1 MATPGIN
8 TKIKLD
14 GEAEYR
20 AALSSI
26 DKSFRELGSEMNL
39 LSAKFSENGDS
50 MEALSAKSEVLSK
63 KVDTQQ
69 KRVDTLKK
77 AVAEAQSI
85 QEKAQK
91 TFDETASTLDA
102 GSKEYKDMSE
112 QVQKAADQTAVW
124 QTKLNNAEAELYK
137 MKDALE
143 ENNAEL
149 DKAGASGSKFQQAM
163 DKVKDSVAKAKEE
176 GTGAKGVF
184 SNLKEAFG
192 ESKGEAVGLGDAIGG
207 AADKLGI
214 QLPEGASKA
223 LNSLNGISAGT
234 AAAVGGFAAVA
245 AAIVKCEKKLMS
257 ITKEA
262 GAYSK
267 EVRRLASITGQ
278 SREDVIAF
286 TYAAEKMDVS
296 YDRIS
301 DSLKEVTNKMQEAQN
316 GSEDTTAAFNRLGVS
331 IEDSEGNLRSS
342 MDVFL
347 DTIDALGNIKNQADR
362 DARAMDLMSE
372 EARELNP
379 IIEKGSQEL
388 EGYAR
393 AAKNTGKVLT
403 EDALIALE
411 AVDDQVQRLQ
421 TSQESLKNQM
431 ASEFAPYLEEFYG
444 RATNLTDGLGSAIKS
459 SGIVDAFG
467 MMLDTFTN
475 LLPTT
480 NELADDAVP
489 KLTQTLRPVARLL
502 AAIADSASA
511 AVGFAQVLFS
521 WGFSGKREGYT
532 RMANALGWNYN
543 SGVKNNVQ
551 SLTEMWEQEDTNAMT
566 RANGYGQYYGNGKW
580 YGNYDSYLYDEWKKQ
595 EGAGSSFEAWKNAKG
610 YNAAG
615 NDNFIGGVTWVG
627 ENGPEPVWLPQGSR
641 IGTNQE
647 GRSLSGGDTYNF
659 YVQANEIREIDDF
672 IRRMK
677 NQRRVARMG
686 VT

>member
-8 TKIKLD
+8 TKVKMD
-14 GEAEYR
+14 GEKEYR
-20 AALSSI
+20 AALAQI
-26 DKSFRELGSEMNL
+26 NAGLKNLGAEMRATEQDFTDNAN
-39 LSAKFSENGDS
+39 SV
-50 MEALSAKSEVLSK
+50 EALTKKSDVLERTMLTQKEKVEKLQEVVAAATK
-63 KVDTQQ
+63 TYGEAD
-69 KRVDTLKK
+69 KRTIDWKTTLID
-77 AVAEAQSI
+77 AE
-85 QEKAQK
+85 
-91 TFDETASTLDA
+91 
-102 GSKEYKDMSE
+102 
-112 QVQKAADQTAVW
+112 
-124 QTKLNNAEAELYK
+124 TKLKQMQE
-137 MKDALE
+137 ALE

-163 DKVKDSVAKAKEE
+163 DKIKDSVAKAKEE

-184 SNLKEAFG
+184 ANLKESFADG
-192 ESKGEAVGLGDAIGG
+192 KGEAVGLGDALGSLIE
-207 AADKLGI
+207 KLGI
-214 QLPEGASKA
+214 NLPEGADKA
-223 LNSLNGISAGT
+223 LNALNGINAGNVK
-234 AAAVGGFAAVA
+234 AVAGFAAVA
-245 AAIVKCEKKLMS
+245 AAIVKCEKSLIS
-257 ITKEA
+257 VTKEA

-301 DSLKEVTNKMQEAQN
+301 DSLKEITNKMQEAQN
-316 GSEDTTAAFNRLGVS
+316 GSEDTAAAFNRLGIS

-362 DARAMDLMSE
+362 DALAMDLMSE

-659 YVQANEIREIDDF
+659 IVQANEIREIDDF